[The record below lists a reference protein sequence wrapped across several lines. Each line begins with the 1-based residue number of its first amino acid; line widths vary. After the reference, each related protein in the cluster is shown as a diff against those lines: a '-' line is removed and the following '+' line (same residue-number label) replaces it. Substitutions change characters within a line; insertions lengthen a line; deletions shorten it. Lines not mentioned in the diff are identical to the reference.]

1 MNTIEGK
8 ELNLSDVIIYSTKE
22 DANVIFT
29 LSKNIEG
36 ELVTNKVLYSEENVD
51 TLTRGMK
58 QIKSIELS
66 SLNGI
71 EVLKVKYTDKDE
83 AIFPKTRQ
91 SLLSAIR
98 ERQEN
103 VKREQVIRDTWDNLT
118 PEQQENKKEANKK
131 QKRTG
136 LVSLIVAASL
146 LGGAAVGGIV
156 HHGKKNKDNENPYD
170 SIQNMTQTEITES
183 RNHSTV
189 VKRADVT
196 YAFDINDP
204 EVISKKG
211 LELYNEVN
219 KKNMLLLTSG
229 EIVKW
234 DETLATEVVE
244 YINGLYP
251 ASLKAMDIASAKAE
265 MEKIEQAILLIDAAS
280 TSAENDYKNVINI
293 SNYVSNNKERVLMN
307 NAFVIAR
314 RVNDEAV
321 GNPVNGK
328 IIESDEEFNKLNR
341 EYTNACDKL
350 LNYIIDT
357 NNDPVYN
364 EASASTRWTI
374 CSILRDGLAIVPR
387 YDSVIRTSKE
397 ETRKAEYRVVYYI
410 DNVNDTVWYADKN
423 ELDVIG
429 QEVYYEYKD
438 CNKTGKKFS
447 DTQMEEYYENNANIV
462 KLGIEK
468 ELDDE
473 RVRAEKDFMDIM
485 VLYEA
490 SYTK

>member
-156 HHGKKNKDNENPYD
+156 HHGKKNKDNENTKYD
-170 SIQNMTQTEITES
+170 SN
-183 RNHSTV
+183 
-189 VKRADVT
+189 
-196 YAFDINDP
+196 
-204 EVISKKG
+204 
-211 LELYNEVN
+211 
-219 KKNMLLLTSG
+219 
-229 EIVKW
+229 
-234 DETLATEVVE
+234 
-244 YINGLYP
+244 
-251 ASLKAMDIASAKAE
+251 
-265 MEKIEQAILLIDAAS
+265 
-280 TSAENDYKNVINI
+280 
-293 SNYVSNNKERVLMN
+293 
-307 NAFVIAR
+307 
-314 RVNDEAV
+314 
-321 GNPVNGK
+321 
-328 IIESDEEFNKLNR
+328 
-341 EYTNACDKL
+341 
-350 LNYIIDT
+350 
-357 NNDPVYN
+357 
-364 EASASTRWTI
+364 
-374 CSILRDGLAIVPR
+374 
-387 YDSVIRTSKE
+387 
-397 ETRKAEYRVVYYI
+397 
-410 DNVNDTVWYADKN
+410 
-423 ELDVIG
+423 
-429 QEVYYEYKD
+429 
-438 CNKTGKKFS
+438 
-447 DTQMEEYYENNANIV
+447 
-462 KLGIEK
+462 
-468 ELDDE
+468 
-473 RVRAEKDFMDIM
+473 
-485 VLYEA
+485 
-490 SYTK
+490 